1 MPTRRSKVKRLPDRG
16 HYDRETID
24 AILDEAMICHVG
36 FEVDG
41 QPYVIPSL
49 HARVG
54 DVLYLHGSS
63 ASRMMRRL
71 AEGAACCVTV
81 TLVDGVV
88 LARAVF
94 DQSINYRSVVVL
106 GTGTV
111 VVAAAEKRLALE
123 ALTNQLVPGRWQDT
137 RGPTALELKATT
149 IVSLPLTE
157 ASAKLRSGPPGN
169 KPEDADTHAGTWTG
183 VLPISQTVGAPQPA
197 PDNAAGVLPPPSLV
211 RYGERFASGPQ
222 QPT

>member
-1 MPTRRSKVKRLPDRG
+1 MATKRTRVKRLPKRG
-16 HYDRETID
+16 HYDRATID
-24 AILDEAMICHVG
+24 AILDEAILCHIG

-71 AEGAACCVTV
+71 AEGVACCVTV

-88 LARAVF
+88 LARGVF

-106 GTGTV
+106 GQARL
-111 VVAAAEKRLALE
+111 VAEPDEKLAALE
-123 ALTNQLVPGRWQDT
+123 ALTNQLVPGRWADT
-137 RGPTALELKATT
+137 KPPTRQQLKATS
-149 IVSLPLTE
+149 ILALPIDE
-157 ASAKLRSGPPGN
+157 ASAKIRNGPPGN
-169 KPEDADTHAGTWTG
+169 DPADAEEWAATWTG
-183 VLPISQTVGAPQPA
+183 VLPIRQAVGEPIPA
-197 PDNAAGVLPPPSLV
+197 PDLPKGVKVPDPIA
-211 RYGERFASGPQ
+211 RYGERFAR
-222 QPT
+222 

>member
-1 MPTRRSKVKRLPDRG
+1 MATKRTRVKRLPKRG
-16 HYDRETID
+16 HYDRATID
-24 AILDEAMICHVG
+24 AILDEAILCHIG

-71 AEGAACCVTV
+71 AEGVACCVTV

-88 LARAVF
+88 LARGVF

-106 GTGTV
+106 GQARL
-111 VVAAAEKRLALE
+111 VAEPDEKLAALE
-123 ALTNQLVPGRWQDT
+123 ALTNQLVPGRWADT
-137 RGPTALELKATT
+137 KPPTRQQLKATS
-149 IVSLPLTE
+149 ILALPIDE
-157 ASAKLRSGPPGN
+157 ASAKIRNGPPGN
-169 KPEDADTHAGTWTG
+169 DPADAEEWAATWTG
-183 VLPISQTVGAPQPA
+183 VLPIRQAVGEPIPA
-197 PDNAAGVLPPPSLV
+197 PDLLPGVPVPDPIA
-211 RYGERFASGPQ
+211 RYGERFAR
-222 QPT
+222 

>member
-1 MPTRRSKVKRLPDRG
+1 MATKRTTVKRMPKRG
-16 HYDRETID
+16 HYDRATID
-24 AILDEAMICHVG
+24 AILDEGILCHIG

-71 AEGAACCVTV
+71 AEGVACCVTV

-106 GTGTV
+106 GTATPV
-111 VVAAAEKRLALE
+111 EDPEEKLVALQ
-123 ALTNQLVPGRWQDT
+123 ALTEQLVPGRWADT
-137 RGPTALELKATT
+137 RPPTPTELKATT
-149 IVSLPLTE
+149 ILALPIDE
-157 ASAKLRSGPPGN
+157 ASAKIRSGPPGN
-169 KPEDADTHAGTWTG
+169 AEEDAEAFAATWTG
-183 VLPISQTVGAPQPA
+183 VLPIRQAVGEPVPA
-197 PDNAAGVLPPPSLV
+197 PDIAPGVEPPEALL
-211 RYGERFASGPQ
+211 RYGERFRG
-222 QPT
+222 

>member
-1 MPTRRSKVKRLPDRG
+1 MPTKRTKVKRLPKRG
-16 HYDRETID
+16 HYDRPTID
-24 AILDEAMICHVG
+24 AILDEAILCHIG

-54 DVLYLHGSS
+54 DVLYLHGSA

-71 AEGAACCVTV
+71 AEGVQCCVTV

-106 GTGTV
+106 GTAVPV
-111 VVAAAEKRLALE
+111 VDPAEKLVALA
-123 ALTNQLVPGRWQDT
+123 ALTDQLVPGRWADT
-137 RGPTALELKATT
+137 KPPTRQQLKATS
-149 IVSLPLTE
+149 ILALPLDE
-157 ASAKLRSGPPGN
+157 VSAKIREGAPGN
-169 KPEDADTHAGTWTG
+169 DPADVEEWTATWTG
-183 VLPISQTVGAPQPA
+183 VLPITQTVGSPIPA
-197 PDNAAGVLPPPSLV
+197 PDMPEGVPLPRALADF
-211 RYGERFASGPQ
+211 GERFRR
-222 QPT
+222 